1 MQLNDTFEFSFEFSQ
16 AQVEAFAEVS
26 GDHNPLHLDA
36 EYAATTQFK
45 RPIVHGSLAGGI
57 FSRLIGMEFPGP
69 GTVYLSQS
77 LNFRRPMYVDTP
89 YVAKLEVL
97 EVSPERHTA
106 RIETTI
112 VDQQRGKPHL
122 TGEALVM
129 NRDRIGVMT
138 SGTSSK
144 F

>member
-1 MQLNDTFEFSFEFSQ
+1 MQLNDTFEFPFEFSQ
-16 AQVEAFAEVS
+16 DQVQAFAKVS

-36 EYAATTQFK
+36 EYAATTPFK
-45 RPIVHGSLAGGI
+45 RPIVHGLLTGSML
-57 FSRLIGMEFPGP
+57 SRLIGMEFPGP

-89 YVAKLEVL
+89 YVATLKVL
-97 EVSPERHTA
+97 EVNPERHTA

-129 NRDRIGVMT
+129 NRDRIGVMAN
-138 SGTSSK
+138 
-144 F
+144 